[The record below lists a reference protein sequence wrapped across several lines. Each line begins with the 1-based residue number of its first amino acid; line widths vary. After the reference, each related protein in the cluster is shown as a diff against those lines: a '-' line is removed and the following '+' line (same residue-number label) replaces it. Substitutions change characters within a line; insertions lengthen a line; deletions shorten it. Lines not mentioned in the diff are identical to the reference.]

1 MEYYRKRVEFYFES
15 EYSDIPLD
23 QVADHMRV
31 LQEGEADPSELVP
44 TTFGEL
50 EDSDLQ
56 AANRAKWDRKV
67 EQVVRA
73 YYDADKPPQEAAQ
86 KLAKILNSYTSQP
99 LLRKR

>member
-23 QVADHMRV
+23 QVADRMRLLKV
-31 LQEGEADPSELVP
+31 DEDDPSELIP

-50 EDSDLQ
+50 EDSDKQ
-56 AANRAKWDRKV
+56 AAHRAKWDRKI
-67 EQVVRA
+67 EQIVRA

-99 LLRKR
+99 LLRKP